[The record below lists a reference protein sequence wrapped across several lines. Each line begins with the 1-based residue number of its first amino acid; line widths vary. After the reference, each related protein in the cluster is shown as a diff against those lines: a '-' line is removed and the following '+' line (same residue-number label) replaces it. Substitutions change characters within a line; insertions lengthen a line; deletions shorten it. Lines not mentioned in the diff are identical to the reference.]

1 MTTKRQSHRPTILT
15 EVTVKV
21 ADILSRST
29 KLRAT
34 QSSRPAESSVTNGE
48 VVLKGIENDTL
59 VIDSAGAL
67 VITSFED
74 FDITTYNADKTV
86 ATTQRCKGMF
96 VFYGAISVKVSVAE
110 GEECRLQYVYN
121 S

>member
-1 MTTKRQSHRPTILT
+1 MVTKRQSHKPTILT
-15 EVTVKV
+15 EVVVKV

-34 QSSRPAESSVTNGE
+34 QSSRPAESSVLSGE
-48 VVLKGIENDTL
+48 VVLKGIENDSL
-59 VIDSAGAL
+59 AIKSAGAL

-74 FDITTYNADKTV
+74 FDITIYNADETI
-86 ATTQRCKGMF
+86 AIMQRCKGMF
-96 VFYGAISVKVSVAE
+96 VFYGAISVRVSVAVD
-110 GEECRLQYVYN
+110 EECRLQYVYN